1 MGRLSRGAGLGYVGT
16 VTNATSVVT
25 DYYSM
30 LLTLQ
35 LHTINLSLQL
45 EYTLAHLRLH
55 SRLSNTFPRSGF
67 TYQAL
72 SAPLTVLVA
81 PLRIVRTARET
92 FHLLLLHSLYVS
104 VQRPGLPTLGT
115 STYQTFPCSSC
126 SCTDSSTPS
135 PRPVSAARDFRSVS
149 VAPPRHPSPRSHGS

>member
-1 MGRLSRGAGLGYVGT
+1 MGRLSRGTGLGYV
-16 VTNATSVVT
+16 TNTTSVVT

-45 EYTLAHLRLH
+45 EYTLAHLRRHFQLA
-55 SRLSNTFPRSGF
+55 NTFSRSGF

-72 SAPLTVLVA
+72 SAPLTVSIA
-81 PLRIVRTARET
+81 PLRIVRTALET
-92 FHLLLLHSLYVS
+92 LHLLLLHSLYVS
-104 VQRPGLPTLGT
+104 VQRPGLLTLGP
-115 STYQTFPCSSC
+115 STYQTCSCSSS

-149 VAPPRHPSPRSHGS
+149 VAPQRHPSPRSHGS

>member
-1 MGRLSRGAGLGYVGT
+1 MGRLSRGAGLGYVGI

-25 DYYSM
+25 DYYGM
-30 LLTLQ
+30 LLTPQ

-81 PLRIVRTARET
+81 PLRIVRRALET
-92 FHLLLLHSLYVS
+92 LHLLLLHSLYVS
-104 VQRPGLPTLGT
+104 VQRPGLPTLGLPT
-115 STYQTFPCSSC
+115 YSTRHVHVHYLRVLIHQLHLLDLSLQHEIFGLFP
-126 SCTDSSTPS
+126 
-135 PRPVSAARDFRSVS
+135 
-149 VAPPRHPSPRSHGS
+149 